1 MLPSNYC
8 PIHHSSLQILRIQVF
23 HWPVASL
30 GAHLGQVARLFQ
42 MVPTP
47 YFEIISSLPSGM
59 RREDPRLSTI
69 MTFNILLSTPT
80 GKAALA
86 NASWKIGCWPS
97 LHELASL
104 VSDIICVLRCERN
117 CRNIEDRRRPLAL
130 VHGFY
135 GVNHVSMPPS
145 LISRLDSRHTDHRP
159 FQFKMRMSFIIV
171 LLASGQGGIGEP

>member
-23 HWPVASL
+23 HCWAILVKKGSNIDYDELTPVASL

-42 MVPTP
+42 MVPIP
-47 YFEIISSLPSGM
+47 YFEIISSSPSGM

-135 GVNHVSMPPS
+135 GVNHVC
-145 LISRLDSRHTDHRP
+145 LRW
-159 FQFKMRMSFIIV
+159 
-171 LLASGQGGIGEP
+171 GCY